1 VQLPPSGQPVVLLC
15 EAQVTGGYPR
25 IGSVLSCDLW
35 KLSQLGGG
43 ESVSWVLVNE
53 QQAQR
58 LQARH
63 ELDRK
68 RYQQAIE
75 YNKATTH
82 VD

>member
-1 VQLPPSGQPVVLLC
+1 
-15 EAQVTGGYPR
+15 
-25 IGSVLSCDLW
+25 
-35 KLSQLGGG
+35 
-43 ESVSWVLVNE
+43 LVNE